1 MTFSRRSP
9 TVLLTVIIIVLGVL
23 LATILLLFGV
33 ANLIN
38 PDVPSSYLA
47 LNTRVCVMMILT
59 GLVSIYALFRPYSG
73 GFFLSICAVVLSF
86 IFGGFFRNPITGVVL
101 LLGVLSVIRGRL
113 SRRTP
118 PDDHDQ
124 AA

>member
-1 MTFSRRSP
+1 MHFPDINPSP
-9 TVLLTVIIIVLGVL
+9 ILSAITILLGVL
-23 LATILLLFGV
+23 MASFLLLFGV

-38 PDVPSSYLA
+38 PDVPDSYLDQ
-47 LNTRVCVMMILT
+47 NTRVCVIVILT

-73 GFFLSICAVVLSF
+73 GFFLFICAVVLSF
-86 IFGGFFRNPITGVVL
+86 IFGGFFRNPITGAVL

-118 PDDHDQ
+118 PNDHAQ
-124 AA
+124 AS